1 MSCIGEFLVAKMS
14 MYMVIRC
21 ILDYPK
27 TIGLTK
33 CHNYSAQL
41 SLLNDVYVW
50 SSYSS
55 N

>member
-1 MSCIGEFLVAKMS
+1 MSCIGEFLVVKMS

-33 CHNYSAQL
+33 CHNYSARL

-50 SSYSS
+50 PSYSS
-55 N
+55 S